1 MRYMRSHELYMNRCI
16 ELAKQALGSVA
27 PNPMVGAVIVCRDK
41 IIGEGFHYRFGGD
54 HAEVNAIQS
63 VRDKT
68 LLKDSVLFV
77 NLEPC
82 SHKGKTPPCAELI
95 VKNKIPKVIIGTPDP
110 NPLVSGKG
118 IRHLRANGVEVKTGI
133 NEDLCIELN
142 KRFFTYHLLMR
153 PYVILK
159 WAQTKD
165 GFIDII
171 RKPGQPVAP
180 NWISNELSRALVHKW
195 RSEEQAIM
203 IGTNTVKLDDPMLNT
218 REWSGKNPVRIIL
231 DRHLSLGDE
240 PKIFKSKIDT
250 LIINE
255 KKSYQAE
262 NFEYIQLKFTEHL
275 IPEIM
280 RELLKRNIQSV
291 IVEGGK
297 MLIESIINQNMW
309 DEARI
314 FVGNK
319 EFHRGI
325 AAPKLKGIKKIQ
337 TTLENDQLMIL
348 RNYDNYM
355 PAVNRFLQN
364 VPVING

>member
-1 MRYMRSHELYMNRCI
+1 MRYMRSYELCMNRCI
-16 ELAKQALGSVA
+16 ELAKQALGSVV
-27 PNPMVGAVIVCRDK
+27 PNPMVGAIIVHQDK
-41 IIGEGFHYRFGGD
+41 IIGEGFHRSFGDD

-63 VRDKT
+63 VRNKS

-118 IRHLRANGVEVKTGI
+118 IQLLRKNGVEVKTGI

-142 KRFFTYHLLMR
+142 KRFFTFHVLKR

-171 RKPGQPVAP
+171 RKPGQPAAP
-180 NWISNELSRALVHKW
+180 NWISNELSRVLVHKW

-218 REWSGKNPVRIIL
+218 REWSGNNPTRIIL
-231 DRHLSLGDE
+231 DRHLSLTDE
-240 PKIFKSKIDT
+240 LKIFRSKIDT
-250 LIINE
+250 LVINE
-255 KKSYQAE
+255 QKSYQSD
-262 NFEYIQLKFTEHL
+262 NFEFIKLKFNENL

-280 RELLKRNIQSV
+280 QELFRRNIQSV

-297 MLIESIINQNMW
+297 RLIESIIDQNIW

-314 FVGNK
+314 FIGNK
-319 EFHRGI
+319 EFHQGI
-325 AAPKLKGIKKIQ
+325 AAPILTSTKGIKTI
-337 TTLENDQLMIL
+337 LETDQLMIH

-355 PAVNRFLQN
+355 PSINRFLQN
-364 VPVING
+364 VLIFNE